1 MNTYVYYTLNPNLLT
16 FFSSAGSGSSVRS
29 SGNQIS
35 VQEMRAKKKA
45 EAEAVAKEVE
55 AINQLEETKKEI
67 QQRLSSFDHIT
78 ENKFVCE
85 R

>member
-1 MNTYVYYTLNPNLLT
+1 M
-16 FFSSAGSGSSVRS
+16 FFSAGSGSSVRS

>member
-1 MNTYVYYTLNPNLLT
+1 
-16 FFSSAGSGSSVRS
+16 
-29 SGNQIS
+29 
-35 VQEMRAKKKA
+35 MRAKKKA